1 MFPPIARHSFFSYNF
16 AMLTAKSKLERT
28 LEVMAHVLTW
38 SYIFLSPLL
47 FKRNNEPIDW
57 PRFSH
62 DTFFPL
68 ATCIAF
74 YVNYFLLIPRF
85 VLRESKWTRFLVTN
99 FIMFAIFQSVLEIQ
113 AATILPAPPEPPK
126 DFGAPHDIKHMF
138 GFPPP
143 KFIFILR
150 GFLTYVFVMGI
161 SVTLRLSMKW
171 KQSEKALAEAEL
183 GRSQAELKNLKNQ
196 INPHFLLNTLNNIY
210 ALTAFDQAKA
220 QNAIMELS
228 RLLRYMLYENQT
240 DRVSLNKEIEFLESY
255 IELMKLRIYNKVEV
269 QADFDVPENE
279 DIPVAPLIFISLV
292 ENAFKHGVSSTERS
306 YIRISLKADRHFLR
320 FVCEN
325 SNFPKN
331 QTDKS
336 PGGIGLRQVAN
347 RLELS
352 YPGRYRWTSGVTDD
366 GKEFHSEIIISD
378 TPLQI

>member
-1 MFPPIARHSFFSYNF
+1 
-16 AMLTAKSKLERT
+16 MLNAKSKIERVI
-28 LEVMAHVLTW
+28 EVMAHVLTW
-38 SYIFLSPLL
+38 SYIFVSPLL
-47 FKRNNEPIDW
+47 FKRSNEPIDW
-57 PRFSH
+57 PRFMHES
-62 DTFFPL
+62 FLPM

-85 VLRESKWTRFLVTN
+85 VLRESKWTMFLIAN
-99 FIMFAIFQSVLEIQ
+99 FFMFAIYQTAVEVQ
-113 AATILPAPPEPPK
+113 AAMFFSPPPEPPK
-126 DFGAPHDIKHMF
+126 GFGRPQDFNHVF

-143 KFIFILR
+143 KFVFILR
-150 GFLTYVFVMGI
+150 GFLTFVFVVGI

-220 QNAIMELS
+220 QDAIMELS

-240 DRVSLNKEIEFLESY
+240 ERVSLNKEIEFLESY
-255 IELMKLRIYNKVEV
+255 ISLMRLRIYNKVEV
-269 QADFDVPENE
+269 KADFDVPENE

-331 QTDKS
+331 QADKS

-347 RLELS
+347 RLEFS
-352 YPGRYRWTSGVTDD
+352 YPGRYRWISGVTED
-366 GKEFHSEIIISD
+366 GKEYRSEIIISD
-378 TPLQI
+378 KPLQEEQI